1 MEKRFFEAFPNLRLD
16 GVQKSPVVTFVVQ
29 VVAAAEVGGGWRYH
43 CFFEMFSVGAM
54 VMFPVGDIF

>member
-1 MEKRFFEAFPNLRLD
+1 VVSETLRRFRREK
-16 GVQKSPVVTFVVQ
+16 QKSPVVTFVVQ